1 MVLTSS
7 QMLTAE
13 QALMAGGVSA
23 ESLME
28 EAAAGIWEVLQQFFP
43 EPADKVVF
51 DFSRNQEVPQPSF
64 PRPGAAI
71 LYLGKG
77 NNAGDALVLAR
88 HLHAAGWKLVARCV
102 AGEREFKELPAR
114 HWQAL
119 EGKIEVVSDGAA
131 FAQQRGTI
139 LIVDGI
145 MGTGASNEALRG
157 PYADAVQEMNALR
170 RARHGFTVA
179 IDLPTG
185 IGSGGPTVE
194 ADLTVTIGYPKTVL
208 LEDHA
213 AAHVGRLAI
222 APLQQLTDVSG
233 DASRRVLTSQQL
245 LPTLPCRSFEF
256 HKGLAGRVG
265 VVAGSRG
272 FLGAGALAASG
283 ALRGGAGLVTLYV
296 KEDTYPLIAGLA
308 PHEVMVKPVRD
319 YSEVLRDPVDVIA
332 MGPGL
337 GSEHDDEVEALLS
350 RASVPVVVDAD
361 ALNMLARRG
370 FDALK
375 QNDHPRLLTPHP
387 GEMARLAA
395 HFPGWKAMNRSDLVL
410 SFTKLFPQATLLLK
424 GARTLIAST
433 GQPLSFNSTG
443 NPGMASGG
451 MGDVLTGLCA
461 ALAAQGM
468 HLFDAACLGAW
479 LSGRAAERAIFHGP
493 SSQESLAA
501 GDVLHH
507 LGGAFGDL
515 KKLVY

>member
-1 MVLTSS
+1 MSD
-7 QMLTAE
+7 A
-13 QALMAGGVSA
+13 SA
-23 ESLME
+23 I
-28 EAAAGIWEVLQQFFP
+28 G
-43 EPADKVVF
+43 
-51 DFSRNQEVPQPSF
+51 
-64 PRPGAAI
+64 
-71 LYLGKG
+71 
-77 NNAGDALVLAR
+77 
-88 HLHAAGWKLVARCV
+88 
-102 AGEREFKELPAR
+102 
-114 HWQAL
+114 
-119 EGKIEVVSDGAA
+119 
-131 FAQQRGTI
+131 QQRGTLHI
-139 LIVDGI
+139 IDGI
-145 MGTGASNEALRG
+145 MCTGASSKPKRG
-157 PYADAVQEMNALR
+157 PYGDPVREINPLR

-185 IGSGGPTVE
+185 LGSGGLIVE

-213 AAHVGRLAI
+213 TANVGRLAI
-222 APLQQLTDVSG
+222 ATLKQLTDVRG
-233 DASRRVLTSQQL
+233 DNSRRLLTSQCL

-272 FLGAGALAASG
+272 FLGAGVLAASG

-296 KEDTYPLIAGLA
+296 KEDTYPLIVGLA

-319 YSEVLRDPVDVIA
+319 YSELLRDSLDVIA
-332 MGPGL
+332 IGPGL

-350 RASVPVVVDAD
+350 QANVPVVVDAD

-370 FDALK
+370 FDALR
-375 QNDHPRLLTPHP
+375 QNSSPRLLTPHP

-395 HFPGWKAMNRSDLVL
+395 HFPGWDTMTRSELAL
-410 SFTKLFPQATLLLK
+410 NFTAVFPHATLLLK
-424 GARTLIAST
+424 GARTLIASK

-468 HLFDAACLGAW
+468 NLFDAACLGSW
-479 LSGRAAERAIFHGP
+479 LSGRAAERAIFNDA

-501 GDVLHH
+501 GDVLQH
-507 LGGAFGDL
+507 LGGAFCDL
-515 KKLVY
+515 KGLIS